1 MSDTPQLSGDGSVD
15 FDRDAAWYRR
25 FTSDAESNLRAFAL
39 RLYEAMPERVTIHE
53 SKPLFARA
61 KTTGVSV
68 DLDDHRYTLK
78 IEAGRLQASI
88 AMVVRGIALNT
99 KSVDPA
105 EWFMKLADETKKVSA
120 QAKTLSRSLAD
131 FMAT

>member
-1 MSDTPQLSGDGSVD
+1 MSNDQNLD

-25 FTSDAESNLRAFAL
+25 FTSDAQSNLRAFAL
-39 RLYEAMPERVTIHE
+39 RLHEAMPERVTIHE
-53 SKPLFARA
+53 TKPLFARA
-61 KTTGVSV
+61 TTTGVSV
-68 DLDDHRYTLK
+68 DLDDRRYTLK

-88 AMVVRGIALNT
+88 AMVVRGIVLNT

-105 EWFMKLADETKKVSA
+105 EWFVKLSEETKKASEH
-120 QAKTLSRSLAD
+120 AKRLSRSLAE